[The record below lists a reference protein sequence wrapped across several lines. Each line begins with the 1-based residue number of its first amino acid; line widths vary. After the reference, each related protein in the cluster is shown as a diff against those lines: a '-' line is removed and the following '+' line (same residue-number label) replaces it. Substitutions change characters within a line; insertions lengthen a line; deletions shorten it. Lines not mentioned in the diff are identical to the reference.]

1 MSTHPSTDLDH
12 LRHLAR
18 HAEDAQASRRR
29 QAELDAA
36 ASREHAQRIAVAR
49 FISVFEDLY
58 GPRTAARLGITFS
71 YYSTLN
77 RPVGRYAADGALRLL
92 YYREAGME
100 IHAPGGVQPVAIVHY
115 GELPVR
121 LPADPARCAEE
132 QMARADTL
140 ILALAGTFTPADAGE
155 EVSMFTFPETIEVMA
170 REVACDGI
178 TRSAP
183 FSFTVAPFLPAGS
196 VVIAAAALA
205 HAVGG
210 EPIVQKL
217 YITVVYTALGP
228 AASSAALL
236 PVAFTRS
243 AFWIAVGMSAG
254 YALRADAPL
263 RARATPEAPDGPSP
277 DRESDVC
284 HRRGTPAL

>member
-1 MSTHPSTDLDH
+1 
-12 LRHLAR
+12 
-18 HAEDAQASRRR
+18 
-29 QAELDAA
+29 
-36 ASREHAQRIAVAR
+36 
-49 FISVFEDLY
+49 
-58 GPRTAARLGITFS
+58 
-71 YYSTLN
+71 
-77 RPVGRYAADGALRLL
+77 
-92 YYREAGME
+92 
-100 IHAPGGVQPVAIVHY
+100 
-115 GELPVR
+115 
-121 LPADPARCAEE
+121 
-132 QMARADTL
+132 
-140 ILALAGTFTPADAGE
+140 
-155 EVSMFTFPETIEVMA
+155 MFTFPETIEGMA

-196 VVIAAAALA
+196 VVIAAASLA

-263 RARATPEAPDGPSP
+263 RARATPETHDGPSP